1 MQYRSAKLLFVVT
14 CALIAVL
21 LAGCEPAASTPAPSA
36 EATAAVEIQPSPM
49 SCDGLV
55 AAALERAD
63 SFCRSLGR
71 NQACYGSSLVRAE
84 LAEGSG
90 EKFSGVGD
98 VANLSAI
105 RSLSTAALDV
115 EEQVWGIAFLKV
127 QADLPDTLP
136 GQNVTF
142 LLYGGARLDNVS
154 PQMNAVVLKTDV
166 ASTNCADAPD
176 AALLIQSPD
185 GTRATL
191 NINGADIALGS
202 TAYVT
207 AAQNQEMRI
216 ATLEGAA
223 EVTANNVTRR
233 VEPGAQ
239 VRIPLGGAN
248 GLEVVSAPSEPEP
261 YDLQAAQQAPLALLD
276 RPVRAPQPIPTL
288 IPATPTFTL
297 QPTSTSGD
305 PNLRADQGSVRSG
318 ECTTI
323 RWDASNTQRV
333 FFEGQPVANSGN
345 QQVCP
350 TSSKTYT
357 LLITYTDGRQVSY
370 AVRIEVTR

>member
-14 CALIAVL
+14 CALIAGL
-21 LAGCEPAASTPAPSA
+21 LAACGPAASTPTPSV
-36 EATAAVEIQPSPM
+36 EPTAIVEIQPSPM

-63 SFCRSLGR
+63 SFCTSLGR
-71 NQACYGSSLVRAE
+71 NQACYGSSLVNAQ
-84 LAEGSG
+84 LAEGSNEEFG
-90 EKFSGVGD
+90 SVGD
-98 VANLSAI
+98 VADLSAI
-105 RSLSTAALDV
+105 RSLTTAALDV
-115 EEQVWGIAFLKV
+115 EQQVWGIAFLKV
-127 QADLPDTLP
+127 QANLPDTLP

-142 LLYGGARLDNVS
+142 LLYGGATLENVT

-166 ASTNCADAPD
+166 ASTSCASAPA

-191 NINGADIALGS
+191 SINGADIALGS

-216 ATLEGAA
+216 ATIEGAA
-223 EVTANNVTRR
+223 DVTANNVTRR

-239 VRIPLGGAN
+239 IRVTLGGAN
-248 GLEVVSAPSEPEP
+248 GLEAVSAPSEPEP
-261 YDLQAAQQAPLALLD
+261 YDLQAAQQAPLPLLD
-276 RPVRAPQPIPTL
+276 RPVTAPLPIPTL
-288 IPATPTFTL
+288 VPATPTFTL
-297 QPTSTSGD
+297 QPTSASAD
-305 PNLRADQGSVRSG
+305 PNLRADQSSVRGG

-323 RWDASNTQRV
+323 RWDASNTQRI
-333 FFEGQPVANSGN
+333 FFEGQPVANSGS

-350 TSSKTYT
+350 TASKTYT
-357 LLITYTDGRQVSY
+357 LLITYSDGRQVSY
-370 AVRIEVTR
+370 AVRIEVAG